1 MSYQG
6 SSLNYFVIFLLV
18 LNDCNFILPI
28 DWNSDIVPNQAELK
42 AQNNDALSKYFE
54 NDINNLEI
62 FRSYEIMQKLVGE
75 FNDVPLEK
83 QKNHNYE
90 EMTSWL
96 KDLADRFPHITYLY
110 SIGQSIQKRQLWVL
124 VVARNPREH
133 EILRPEFKYVAN
145 MHGNEVTGREALLY
159 LAYILCENY
168 GSNQYL
174 TRMVNETRIHLMP
187 SMNPDGYEMDR
198 PGDRIGYL
206 GRSNADNVDLN
217 RNFPA
222 RYPMH
227 KEASGGMTTEPETKA
242 VMQWMTEYPFVL
254 SANLHGGSLVAN
266 YPYDDSDT
274 GADGIYTASADDK
287 LFVQLA
293 FQYARAHTN
302 MWLSGRRCGLND
314 NGDTFL
320 HGITNGAGWYHL
332 SGGMQDW
339 QYVHTNALEI
349 TVEMGC
355 FKFPYDDMIP
365 TLWKQHRFSL
375 LSFMES
381 VHSGVKG
388 VVHDATGEKPIS
400 GAEITIIKGGKGK
413 VVTTSLN
420 GEYWRL
426 LPPGE
431 YSLQISHKNF
441 KPYQFDITIDSGP
454 AKVVNISLKGMECDG
469 EDIPKLQLF
478 VRGKGPL
485 NLLLVG
491 FDSAAKG
498 LLTRLVNHS
507 CPMDEK
513 KRSKLAYMLLEN
525 VRLHIVTEYTQTD
538 QLLQYMRNI
547 NADSLLIFS
556 AGPAHSTI
564 FNAGENTPRLFNQD
578 KFDQSL
584 KEVFSSQEQ
593 FSNMDSKTAN
603 SFSPINSRKKVLRP
617 NCEDRLGQ
625 TKTAAIIDE
634 MRLGRIFEL
643 GIGIGCDFANFSSKE
658 DIMTTGKMDAALDAI
673 IEVMLN
679 ISKQDKVLEF
689 SVVPSIAPTDHFTPA
704 EVQTVTHYGYDR
716 LDQSSTCSAKL
727 IEMDGLK
734 LRSLGSHNGPH
745 TLILSVEMKTEALV
759 YHLGARLCGQGPVEG
774 LTTTPTIIDEEMRQ
788 VQRIL
793 EYSTIVLAPDIP
805 HTQLNCHD
813 YFTISPFIS
822 LITQIINLVPEIDFV
837 IVLGTGGIKI
847 RFIDVHRPG
856 TDLGMTNNGTLIM
869 SQPPSAELDE
879 NDQIKLPDLPKGNWT
894 STPQALAQLYI
905 EGHEQMRQNKRD
917 MCATNRPSTP
927 VLDEFHW
934 STGRDKWTSAP
945 DALLVQV
952 GCCYEGQ
959 GISHSF

>member
-1 MSYQG
+1 MYQG

-42 AQNNDALSKYFE
+42 AQNNDALSKYFGT
-54 NDINNLEI
+54 DINNLEI

-75 FNDVPLEK
+75 YKDVPLEK

-96 KDLADRFPHITYLY
+96 KDLANRFPHITYLY

-388 VVHDATGEKPIS
+388 VVHDATGES
-400 GAEITIIKGGKGK
+400 QFGAEI
-413 VVTTSLN
+413 
-420 GEYWRL
+420 
-426 LPPGE
+426 
-431 YSLQISHKNF
+431 
-441 KPYQFDITIDSGP
+441 
-454 AKVVNISLKGMECDG
+454 
-469 EDIPKLQLF
+469 QL
-478 VRGKGPL
+478 
-485 NLLLVG
+485 
-491 FDSAAKG
+491 
-498 LLTRLVNHS
+498 
-507 CPMDEK
+507 
-513 KRSKLAYMLLEN
+513 
-525 VRLHIVTEYTQTD
+525 
-538 QLLQYMRNI
+538 
-547 NADSLLIFS
+547 
-556 AGPAHSTI
+556 
-564 FNAGENTPRLFNQD
+564 
-578 KFDQSL
+578 
-584 KEVFSSQEQ
+584 
-593 FSNMDSKTAN
+593 
-603 SFSPINSRKKVLRP
+603 
-617 NCEDRLGQ
+617 
-625 TKTAAIIDE
+625 
-634 MRLGRIFEL
+634 
-643 GIGIGCDFANFSSKE
+643 
-658 DIMTTGKMDAALDAI
+658 
-673 IEVMLN
+673 
-679 ISKQDKVLEF
+679 
-689 SVVPSIAPTDHFTPA
+689 
-704 EVQTVTHYGYDR
+704 
-716 LDQSSTCSAKL
+716 
-727 IEMDGLK
+727 
-734 LRSLGSHNGPH
+734 
-745 TLILSVEMKTEALV
+745 
-759 YHLGARLCGQGPVEG
+759 
-774 LTTTPTIIDEEMRQ
+774 
-788 VQRIL
+788 
-793 EYSTIVLAPDIP
+793 
-805 HTQLNCHD
+805 
-813 YFTISPFIS
+813 
-822 LITQIINLVPEIDFV
+822 
-837 IVLGTGGIKI
+837 
-847 RFIDVHRPG
+847 
-856 TDLGMTNNGTLIM
+856 
-869 SQPPSAELDE
+869 
-879 NDQIKLPDLPKGNWT
+879 
-894 STPQALAQLYI
+894 
-905 EGHEQMRQNKRD
+905 
-917 MCATNRPSTP
+917 
-927 VLDEFHW
+927 
-934 STGRDKWTSAP
+934 
-945 DALLVQV
+945 
-952 GCCYEGQ
+952 
-959 GISHSF
+959 